1 MSPYLGLVLA
11 YLAGSIPAAYI
22 AGRVIKG
29 IDLRQF
35 GSGNLGA
42 TNVYR
47 VLGAKVAVAV
57 LLFDAAKGA
66 TPVLWFPDLFDAG
79 VDGRSAALWPIAYGI
94 AAIIGHVRS
103 VFLLWKGGGKGV
115 ATASGVFGAL
125 APAALGVALVVWFL
139 VLVISG
145 YMSLASLAGA
155 AALPVAIVLLSGV
168 RSPVFPVSLVVAVF
182 VFWTHRANMSRL
194 RRGEEP
200 RFGRKSGTM
209 PPAPATV
216 PPGAPNVAS
225 SPSPRASEA
234 QKPPEP
240 PAWSRP

>member
-1 MSPYLGLVLA
+1 VSPYLGLVLA
-11 YLAGSIPAAYI
+11 YVAGSIPAAYI
-22 AGRVIKG
+22 AGKVTRG
-29 IDLRQF
+29 IDLRQH

-47 VLGAKVAVAV
+47 VLGAKVAVVV

-66 TPVLWFPDLFDAG
+66 VPVLWFPRLIAPPVSDAG
-79 VDGRSAALWPIAYGI
+79 TLTLWAIGFGV
-94 AAIIGHVRS
+94 AAIIGHVRP

-125 APAALGVALVVWFL
+125 APAAIAITLLVWLG

-155 AALPVAIVLLSGV
+155 VVLPVAIAVMRGL
-168 RSPVFPVSLVVAVF
+168 RSPLFAVSIVVAAF
-182 VFWTHRANMSRL
+182 VFWTHRSNIGRL

-200 RFGRKSGTM
+200 RFGRKT
-209 PPAPATV
+209 PPL
-216 PPGAPNVAS
+216 
-225 SPSPRASEA
+225 R
-234 QKPPEP
+234 
-240 PAWSRP
+240 

>member
-22 AGRVIKG
+22 AGKVTRG
-29 IDLRQF
+29 IDLRQH

-47 VLGAKVAVAV
+47 VLGAKVAVVV

-66 TPVLWFPDLFDAG
+66 VPVLWFPRLIAPRVSEPG
-79 VDGRSAALWPIAYGI
+79 TLTLWAIGFGI
-94 AAIIGHVRS
+94 AAIVGHVRP

-125 APAALGVALVVWFL
+125 APAAIGVTLLVWLGVLVV
-139 VLVISG
+139 SG

-155 AALPVAIVLLSGV
+155 AVLPVAIAVMGGL
-168 RSPVFPVSLVVAVF
+168 RSPLFVVSVVVAAF
-182 VFWTHRANMSRL
+182 VFWTHRSNIGRL

-200 RFGRKSGTM
+200 RFGRKT
-209 PPAPATV
+209 PPPL
-216 PPGAPNVAS
+216 
-225 SPSPRASEA
+225 R
-234 QKPPEP
+234 
-240 PAWSRP
+240 

>member
-22 AGRVIKG
+22 AGKVTRG
-29 IDLRQF
+29 IDLRQH

-66 TPVLWFPDLFDAG
+66 VPVLWFPRLIAPRVSDTG
-79 VDGRSAALWPIAYGI
+79 VLTLWAIAFGI
-94 AAIIGHVRS
+94 AAIIGHVRP

-125 APAALGVALVVWFL
+125 APAAIGITLLVWLAVLVV
-139 VLVISG
+139 SG

-155 AALPVAIVLLSGV
+155 AVLPVAIAIMGGL
-168 RSPVFPVSLVVAVF
+168 RSPLFAVSVVVAAF
-182 VFWTHRANMSRL
+182 VFWTHRSNIVRL

-200 RFGRKSGTM
+200 RFGRKT
-209 PPAPATV
+209 PPP
-216 PPGAPNVAS
+216 
-225 SPSPRASEA
+225 
-234 QKPPEP
+234 Q
-240 PAWSRP
+240 

>member
-1 MSPYLGLVLA
+1 VSPYLGLVLA
-11 YLAGSIPAAYI
+11 YVAGSIPAAYI
-22 AGRVIKG
+22 AGKVTRG
-29 IDLRQF
+29 IDLRQH

-47 VLGAKVAVAV
+47 VLGAKVAVVV

-66 TPVLWFPDLFDAG
+66 VPVLWFPRLIAPPVSDAG
-79 VDGRSAALWPIAYGI
+79 TLTLWAIGFGI
-94 AAIIGHVRS
+94 AAIIGHVRP

-125 APAALGVALVVWFL
+125 APAAIAVTLLVWLG

-155 AALPVAIVLLSGV
+155 VVLPVAIAVMGGL
-168 RSPVFPVSLVVAVF
+168 RSPLFAVSIVVAAF
-182 VFWTHRANMSRL
+182 VFWTHRSNIGRL

-200 RFGRKSGTM
+200 RFGRKT
-209 PPAPATV
+209 PPL
-216 PPGAPNVAS
+216 
-225 SPSPRASEA
+225 R
-234 QKPPEP
+234 
-240 PAWSRP
+240 

>member
-22 AGRVIKG
+22 AGKLTRG
-29 IDLRQF
+29 IDLRQH

-66 TPVLWFPDLFDAG
+66 IPVLWFPRLLAPPPSDSYAATLWAIAFG
-79 VDGRSAALWPIAYGI
+79 V
-94 AAIIGHVRS
+94 AAIVGHVRPI
-103 VFLLWKGGGKGV
+103 FLLWKGGGKGV

-125 APAALGVALVVWFL
+125 APAAIGVALAVWL
-139 VLVISG
+139 SVLVVSG

-155 AALPVAIVLLSGV
+155 AVLPIAIAIIGGI
-168 RSPVFPVSLVVAVF
+168 RSPLFAVSVLIAAF
-182 VFWTHRANMSRL
+182 VFWTHRANIGRL
-194 RRGEEP
+194 RRGVEP
-200 RFGRKSGTM
+200 RFGRKSSA
-209 PPAPATV
+209 PP
-216 PPGAPNVAS
+216 S
-225 SPSPRASEA
+225 RADDRGGHD
-234 QKPPEP
+234 EP
-240 PAWSRP
+240 TPT

>member
-11 YLAGSIPAAYI
+11 YVAGSIPAAYI
-22 AGRVIKG
+22 AGKVTRG
-29 IDLRQF
+29 IDLRQH

-47 VLGAKVAVAV
+47 VLGAKVALVV

-66 TPVLWFPDLFDAG
+66 VPVLWFPRLIVPPVSEAG
-79 VDGRSAALWPIAYGI
+79 TLTLWAIGFGI
-94 AAIIGHVRS
+94 AAIIGHVRP

-125 APAALGVALVVWFL
+125 APAAIGITLLVWLG

-155 AALPVAIVLLSGV
+155 VVLPVALAVMGGL
-168 RSPVFPVSLVVAVF
+168 RSPLFAVSIVVAAF
-182 VFWTHRANMSRL
+182 VFWTHRSNIGRL

-200 RFGRKSGTM
+200 RFGRKT
-209 PPAPATV
+209 PPL
-216 PPGAPNVAS
+216 
-225 SPSPRASEA
+225 R
-234 QKPPEP
+234 
-240 PAWSRP
+240 

>member
-1 MSPYLGLVLA
+1 VSPYLGVALA

-22 AGRVIKG
+22 AGRVTKG
-29 IDLRQF
+29 IDLRQH

-47 VLGAKVAVAV
+47 LLGAKVAVAV

-66 TPVLWFPDLFDAG
+66 IPVLLFPRLFNSLADSQ
-79 VDGRSAALWPIAYGI
+79 SATLWAIGYGI
-94 AAIIGHVRS
+94 AAIAGHVRP

-125 APAALGVALVVWFL
+125 APAAIGVSLAVWFL

-155 AALPVAIVLLSGV
+155 VALPIAIVVFSGV
-168 RSPVFPVSLVVAVF
+168 RSPLFPVSVVVAAF
-182 VFWTHRANMSRL
+182 VFWTHRSNIGRL

-200 RFGRKSGTM
+200 RFGRKSGGPPTA
-209 PPAPATV
+209 PPAPA
-216 PPGAPNVAS
+216 S
-225 SPSPRASEA
+225 SPHPAGSEPR
-234 QKPPEP
+234 P
-240 PAWSRP
+240 

>member
-1 MSPYLGLVLA
+1 VSPYLGLVLA
-11 YLAGSIPAAYI
+11 YVAGSIPAAYI
-22 AGRVIKG
+22 AGKVTRG
-29 IDLRQF
+29 IDLRQH

-47 VLGAKVAVAV
+47 VLGAKVAVVV

-66 TPVLWFPDLFDAG
+66 VPVLWFPRLIVPPVSEAG
-79 VDGRSAALWPIAYGI
+79 TLTLWAIGFGV
-94 AAIIGHVRS
+94 AAIIGHVRP

-125 APAALGVALVVWFL
+125 APAAIGITLLVWLG

-155 AALPVAIVLLSGV
+155 VVLPVALAVMGGL
-168 RSPVFPVSLVVAVF
+168 RSPLFAVSIVVAAF
-182 VFWTHRANMSRL
+182 VFWTHRSNIGRL

-200 RFGRKSGTM
+200 RFGRKT
-209 PPAPATV
+209 PPL
-216 PPGAPNVAS
+216 
-225 SPSPRASEA
+225 R
-234 QKPPEP
+234 
-240 PAWSRP
+240 

>member
-1 MSPYLGLVLA
+1 VSPYLGLVLA
-11 YLAGSIPAAYI
+11 YVAGSIPAAYI
-22 AGRVIKG
+22 AGKVTRG
-29 IDLRQF
+29 IDLRQH

-47 VLGAKVAVAV
+47 VLGAKVAVVV

-66 TPVLWFPDLFDAG
+66 VPVLWFPRLIVPPVSEAG
-79 VDGRSAALWPIAYGI
+79 TLTLWAIGFGI
-94 AAIIGHVRS
+94 AAIIGHVRP

-125 APAALGVALVVWFL
+125 APAAIGITLLVWLG

-155 AALPVAIVLLSGV
+155 VVLPVALAVMGGL
-168 RSPVFPVSLVVAVF
+168 RSPLFAVSIVVAAF
-182 VFWTHRANMSRL
+182 VFWTHRSNIGRL

-200 RFGRKSGTM
+200 RFGRKT
-209 PPAPATV
+209 PPL
-216 PPGAPNVAS
+216 
-225 SPSPRASEA
+225 R
-234 QKPPEP
+234 
-240 PAWSRP
+240 

>member
-22 AGRVIKG
+22 AGRLTKG
-29 IDLRQF
+29 IDLRQH

-47 VLGAKVAVAV
+47 VLGAKVAVVV

-66 TPVLWFPDLFDAG
+66 IPVLWFPRLFSAGADAAT
-79 VDGRSAALWPIAYGI
+79 VEIWAIAYGI
-94 AAIIGHVRS
+94 AAITGHVRP

-115 ATASGVFGAL
+115 ATAAGVFGAL
-125 APAALGVALVVWFL
+125 APVAIGVTLLVWFA
-139 VLVISG
+139 VLIVSG

-155 AALPVAIVLLSGV
+155 VALPITILIIAGARTPL
-168 RSPVFPVSLVVAVF
+168 FPVSLAVAAF
-182 VFWTHRANMSRL
+182 VFWTHRSNISRL

-200 RFGRKSGTM
+200 RFGRKAKS
-209 PPAPATV
+209 PPAAPAE
-216 PPGAPNVAS
+216 PPPVAS
-225 SPSPRASEA
+225 EPTN
-234 QKPPEP
+234 PPEP
-240 PAWSRP
+240 PAWSRQ

>member
-1 MSPYLGLVLA
+1 VSPYLGLVLA

-22 AGRVIKG
+22 AGKVTRG
-29 IDLRQF
+29 IDLRQH

-66 TPVLWFPDLFDAG
+66 IPVLWFPRLIAPQVPDPSRLT
-79 VDGRSAALWPIAYGI
+79 LWAIAFGI
-94 AAIIGHVRS
+94 AAIVGHVRP

-125 APAALGVALVVWFL
+125 APAAIGIVLLVWLGVLVV
-139 VLVISG
+139 SG
-145 YMSLASLAGA
+145 YMSVASLAGA
-155 AALPVAIVLLSGV
+155 AVLPVAIGLMAGL
-168 RSPVFPVSLVVAVF
+168 RSPLFVVSVVVAVF
-182 VFWTHRANMSRL
+182 VFWTHRSNIGRL

-200 RFGRKSGTM
+200 RFGRK
-209 PPAPATV
+209 PP
-216 PPGAPNVAS
+216 PP
-225 SPSPRASEA
+225 
-234 QKPPEP
+234 Q
-240 PAWSRP
+240 